1 MMGTAVARGDN
12 RAQEAADQ
20 AIRSPLLEDIDLKGA
35 SGILVNIAAGED
47 LSLGEFTEVGNI
59 VEEYASDDATIV
71 VGTVID
77 PELGDDIKVTVVAT
91 GLDRG
96 EDANLRVVHSKQGN
110 GRKPDG
116 SLDLDQIELPT
127 ILRRQREEALIEKP
141 GERKSSESGRDESD
155 YGMLD
160 IPTFLRRQA
169 D

>member
-1 MMGTAVARGDN
+1 MTTG
-12 RAQEAADQ
+12 AQEAAEA

-59 VEEYASDDATIV
+59 VEEYASEDATIV

-91 GLDRG
+91 GLDREEEG
-96 EDANLRVVHSKQGN
+96 ALTVVHAKPAS
-110 GRKPDG
+110 GRKADG
-116 SLDLDQIELPT
+116 SLDLDEIELPT
-127 ILRRQREEALIEKP
+127 ILRRQREEALLDKP
-141 GERKSSESGRDESD
+141 DERKSQGKGDSD
-155 YGMLD
+155 YNMLD